1 MVPRMVKILLA
12 LGAVLALIVG
22 VVLAAYA
29 APDSTF
35 GRALLGLI
43 GGRAPSF
50 VISGTLEA
58 MPADLAVHSCGSSEI
73 GGCGAADGEFSCM
86 AGEGGCGGGETAA
99 RSASPT
105 DSMSDRDSEGR
116 PAADVQ
122 TAEAAEGASP

>member
-1 MVPRMVKILLA
+1 MVPRMVKTLLA

-29 APDSTF
+29 TPDSTF

-50 VISGTLEA
+50 VISGTLET
-58 MPADLAVHSCGSSEI
+58 MPADLAVQSCGSGEI
-73 GGCGAADGEFSCM
+73 SGCGGAEGEFSCM
-86 AGEGGCGGGETAA
+86 TGEGGCGGGETSA
-99 RSASPT
+99 RSANPT
-105 DSMSDRDSEGR
+105 DSMSDQDSGGR
-116 PAADVQ
+116 PAAAVQ